1 MHVHAAPSIPCRLVA
16 VLIAVALASSAFG
29 QPSSTTVVGSGPGTA
44 TASRVVTA
52 SATVTAIDITTRE
65 VTLRRA
71 NGGTFTV
78 VAGPDVRNLP
88 QLRVG
93 DTVTVDFYD
102 ALAIE
107 LKKGGTGAPASR
119 SETAT
124 RSRAEPGER
133 PGGIATRE
141 TVIVADVIAVN
152 ATNQTVSLRGPGGRV
167 VDLAIRDP
175 EQFKRIAVGDQVE
188 ASYAE
193 AAAVSITPA
202 PAPAAQSPAPW
213 PTGTWRFAGTL
224 YLYGPSID
232 GTFAFPKRSGEGNV
246 VVDASDLF
254 DSLNGAFMGAFEAN
268 NGRWGVFT
276 DFLYVDISG
285 SKSATRDFSISD
297 VNVPASVTA
306 DLDLRLKGSAWTI
319 AGEWRLQSTREST
332 VDVLLGARYLDVK
345 PKLSF
350 GLNGDVASI
359 PAASRGGSFEV
370 KASNWDAIV
379 GVKARY
385 AFGDRLQWYVPLYAD
400 VGAGDSHLTWQAAAG
415 LGYAFGWGDVVGL
428 WRYLRYD
435 FKSDQAIQNLAF
447 SGPMIGVTFRW

>member
-1 MHVHAAPSIPCRLVA
+1 MHAAPSIPCRLVA
-16 VLIAVALASSAFG
+16 VLIAVVLASPAIG
-29 QPSSTTVVGSGPGTA
+29 QPSSGTVIERGPGTA
-44 TASRVVTA
+44 SASRVVTA
-52 SATVTAIDITTRE
+52 SATVTAIDMTTRE
-65 VTLRRA
+65 VTLQRA
-71 NGGTFTV
+71 SGSTFTV

-88 QLRVG
+88 QIRVG
-93 DTVTVDFYD
+93 DTVNVDFYE

-133 PGGIATRE
+133 PRGVATRE

-152 ATNQTVSLRGPGGRV
+152 AAGQTVSLRGPGGRV
-167 VDLAIRDP
+167 VDLTVRDP

-188 ASYAE
+188 ASYTE

-202 PAPAAQSPAPW
+202 PPAAQSPAPW
-213 PTGTWRFAGTL
+213 STGTWRFAGSL

-232 GTFAFPKRSGEGNV
+232 GSFSFPKRSGNGNV
-246 VVDASDLF
+246 VVDAGDVF
-254 DSLNGAFMGAFEAN
+254 DNLNGAFMGAFEAN

-276 DFLYVDISG
+276 DYMYVDISG
-285 SKSATRDFSISD
+285 SKSATRDFSIGG

-306 DLDLRLKGSAWTI
+306 DLDLGLKGSAWTI

-332 VDVLLGARYLDVK
+332 VDVLLGARYLDIK
-345 PKLSF
+345 PRLSF
-350 GLNGDVASI
+350 GLNGNVASI

-370 KASNWDAIV
+370 KASNWDAII
-379 GVKARY
+379 GLKARY

-400 VGAGDSHLTWQAAAG
+400 VGGGDSKLTWQAAAG
-415 LGYAFGWGDVVGL
+415 LGYAFGWGDIVGL

-435 FKSDQAIQNLAF
+435 FKSDDVIQDLTFN
-447 SGPMIGVTFRW
+447 GPMIGVTFRW

>member
-1 MHVHAAPSIPCRLVA
+1 MHAAPSIPCRLVA
-16 VLIAVALASSAFG
+16 VLIAVVLASPAIG
-29 QPSSTTVVGSGPGTA
+29 QPSSGTVIERGPGTA
-44 TASRVVTA
+44 SASRVVTA
-52 SATVTAIDITTRE
+52 SATVTAIDMTTRE
-65 VTLRRA
+65 VTLQRA
-71 NGGTFTV
+71 SGSTFTV

-88 QLRVG
+88 QIRVG
-93 DTVTVDFYD
+93 DTVNVDFYE

-133 PGGIATRE
+133 PRGVATRE

-152 ATNQTVSLRGPGGRV
+152 AAGQTVSLRGPRGRV
-167 VDLAIRDP
+167 VDLTVRDP

-188 ASYAE
+188 ASYTE

-202 PAPAAQSPAPW
+202 PAAAQSPAPW
-213 PTGTWRFAGTL
+213 STGTWRFAGSL

-232 GTFAFPKRSGEGNV
+232 GSFSFPKRSGNGNV
-246 VVDASDLF
+246 VVDAGDVF
-254 DSLNGAFMGAFEAN
+254 DDLNGAFMGAFEAN

-276 DFLYVDISG
+276 DYMYVDISG
-285 SKSATRDFSISD
+285 SKSATRDFSIGG

-306 DLDLRLKGSAWTI
+306 DLDLGLKGSAWTI

-332 VDVLLGARYLDVK
+332 VDVLLGARYLDIK
-345 PKLSF
+345 PRLSF
-350 GLNGDVASI
+350 GLNGNVASI

-370 KASNWDAIV
+370 KASNWDAII
-379 GVKARY
+379 GLKARY

-400 VGAGDSHLTWQAAAG
+400 VGGGDSKLTWQAAAG
-415 LGYAFGWGDVVGL
+415 LGYAFGWGDIVGL
-428 WRYLRYD
+428 WRYMRYD
-435 FKSDQAIQNLAF
+435 FKSDDAIQDLTFN
-447 SGPMIGVTFRW
+447 GPMIGVTFRW

>member
-1 MHVHAAPSIPCRLVA
+1 MHAAPSIPCRLVA
-16 VLIAVALASSAFG
+16 VLIAVVLASPAIG
-29 QPSSTTVVGSGPGTA
+29 QPSSGTVIERGPGTA
-44 TASRVVTA
+44 SASRVVTA
-52 SATVTAIDITTRE
+52 SATVTAIDMTTRE
-65 VTLRRA
+65 VTLQRA
-71 NGGTFTV
+71 SGSTFTV

-88 QLRVG
+88 QIRVG
-93 DTVTVDFYD
+93 DTVNVDFYE

-133 PGGIATRE
+133 PRGVATRE

-152 ATNQTVSLRGPGGRV
+152 AAGQTVSLRGPGGRV
-167 VDLAIRDP
+167 VDLTVRDP

-188 ASYAE
+188 ASYTE

-202 PAPAAQSPAPW
+202 PAAAQSPAPW
-213 PTGTWRFAGTL
+213 STGTWRFAGTL
-224 YLYGPSID
+224 YLYGPSVD
-232 GTFAFPKRSGEGNV
+232 GSFSFPKRSGNGNV
-246 VVDASDLF
+246 VVDAGDVF
-254 DSLNGAFMGAFEAN
+254 DNLNGAFMGAFEAN

-276 DFLYVDISG
+276 DYMYLDISG
-285 SKSATRDFSISD
+285 SKSATRDFSIGG

-306 DLDLRLKGSAWTI
+306 DLDLGLKGSAWTI

-332 VDVLLGARYLDVK
+332 VDVLLGARYLDIK
-345 PKLSF
+345 PRLSF
-350 GLNGDVASI
+350 GLNGNVASI

-370 KASNWDAIV
+370 KASNWDAII
-379 GVKARY
+379 GLKARY

-400 VGAGDSHLTWQAAAG
+400 VGGGDSKLTWQAAAG
-415 LGYAFGWGDVVGL
+415 LGYAFGWGDIVGL

-435 FKSDQAIQNLAF
+435 FKSDDVIQDLTFN
-447 SGPMIGVTFRW
+447 GPMIGVTFRW